1 MSGTHEF
8 KIKLHMDDKQYQR
21 LCDIQSR
28 LHEKHPQVWNT
39 PEALFE
45 DMITIGSRHLIDQ
58 RLDTFEK
65 MYQND
70 VTKQSGQSEHP
81 DGKVTSAVA
90 ERLAAFMLREMKMSN
105 ERPGTDFQTL
115 AEKRM
120 FGMTEALKI
129 LGIPIQTI
137 QQGPGGK
144 YTAVEIDGQTFP
156 VGNGDQ

>member
-8 KIKLHMDDKQYQR
+8 TIKLHMDDEQYQR

-45 DMITIGSRHLIDQ
+45 DMITVGSRHLIDQ

-70 VTKQSGQSEHP
+70 VTKQSGQS
-81 DGKVTSAVA
+81 
-90 ERLAAFMLREMKMSN
+90 
-105 ERPGTDFQTL
+105 
-115 AEKRM
+115 
-120 FGMTEALKI
+120 
-129 LGIPIQTI
+129 
-137 QQGPGGK
+137 
-144 YTAVEIDGQTFP
+144 
-156 VGNGDQ
+156 